1 MGTPVYTV
9 LLEGAKKPN
18 PPAYAVV
25 DKTTKLIRMDPKS
38 KALAIF
44 DTRSAARALVKLHKG
59 ATMVIKIT
67 MERAKGVPTV

>member
-1 MGTPVYTV
+1 MGTTVYKV

-25 DKTTKLIRMDPKS
+25 DKKTRLIRMDPKS

-44 DTRSAARALVKLHKG
+44 DTRAAARALVKLHRG
-59 ATMVIKIT
+59 ATFVVKIT